1 MAGRSLFFWKRGS
14 FGLGVAEFIFFLA
27 GVLVLSG
34 LGGPLLL
41 FREFMDVLLYPE
53 TIAWISEDI
62 MDGFKS
68 MARGLG
74 SDDVDDEISAV
85 LTAVSL

>member
-53 TIAWISEDI
+53 TIA
-62 MDGFKS
+62 
-68 MARGLG
+68 
-74 SDDVDDEISAV
+74 
-85 LTAVSL
+85 